1 MLFLQFISLILM
13 IIFFILSIVEYSML
27 RNMVE
32 VYYRNGPFPIKKII
46 KSPLSTKDMILEII
60 KRKCGKE
67 LSFRVLEDGIIL
79 CHKPSMLLFFSRGIF
94 PTQRI
99 FINFP
104 QDLSTNEF
112 HCEIR
117 PFYSAFL
124 LPTFIAFSLIFNFIL
139 QNQFTNI
146 SMKTFEFI
154 VVFFVALGLF
164 FPFRPRP
171 NYINRLQSFF
181 ENP

>member
-1 MLFLQFISLILM
+1 
-13 IIFFILSIVEYSML
+13 ML

-46 KSPLSTKDMILEII
+46 KSPFSTKDMIVEII
-60 KRKCGKE
+60 KRKSGKE
-67 LSFRVLEDGIIL
+67 LSFRVLEDGIML
-79 CHKPSMLLFFSRGIF
+79 CHRPSMLLFFSRGVF
-94 PTQRI
+94 PTQRV
-99 FINFP
+99 FINFH
-104 QDLSTNEF
+104 QDFSNGEF

-139 QNQFTNI
+139 QNQYTNVSI
-146 SMKTFEFI
+146 KVFEFI
-154 VVFFVALGLF
+154 VVLFVALGLF
-164 FPFRPRP
+164 FPFRPRH

-181 ENP
+181 KNT